1 MELHVVTELVV
12 SEGAETLYLRGVFAD
27 RAKAEEFGD
36 GLADGRD
43 ADCTTVFITTVRE
56 GEPTSVYLMG
66 DIE

>member
-12 SEGAETLYLRGVFAD
+12 SEGAGTLYLRGVFAD

-36 GLADGRD
+36 ELADERD
-43 ADCTTVFITTVRE
+43 DDCASVFITTVRE
-56 GEPTSVYLMG
+56 GEPTNVYLVG

>member
-27 RAKAEEFGD
+27 RAKAEGRGD
-36 GLADGRD
+36 
-43 ADCTTVFITTVRE
+43 DCTTVFITTVRE
-56 GEPTSVYLMG
+56 GKPTSVYLMG

>member
-36 GLADGRD
+36 GLAHGGDDDR
-43 ADCTTVFITTVRE
+43 TSVFITTVRE
-56 GEPTSVYLMG
+56 GEPTNVYLAG
-66 DIE
+66 GIE